1 MRAQCTINAPDVRLS
16 AMPSFYSSYDVAV
29 VGGGHA
35 GTEAALAAA
44 RMGLKTVLITQTID
58 SIARMSCN
66 PSIGGIAKGNIV
78 REIDALGG
86 EMAKI
91 IDKSMIQF
99 RMLNKSRGPAVQA
112 PRSQADKIIYSQIAR
127 QTIETTENLHTLM
140 DTVTDIITAATD
152 EKLPPDSESAQ
163 KGQIPG
169 ESRGENLSEAARS
182 GMMQKVTAVVTERGR
197 IIPVRSVVLTTGTFL
212 GGRIFIGEYDAP
224 CGRIGETGAFG
235 LTESLRRLGF
245 TTGRLK
251 TGTPPRILRRTID
264 FSFLEENDGDDEVI
278 PFSFDTEKVERP
290 MVPCHVVYTNEET
303 HKIIRE
309 NISRSP
315 LYSGKISGVGPRYCP
330 SIEDKVMRFAER
342 ERHQLFVEPESLLTD
357 EIYLNGLSSSL
368 PEEVQDAFLRTLPGF
383 EKCHVSRPGYAVEYD
398 YVEPTQLFP
407 SLETKRVAGL
417 FNAGQIN
424 GTSGYEEA
432 AGQGLVAGINASLYA
447 KAHEELCGKL
457 PDAKSGLGQSPSSA
471 EEDSFQPKPK
481 FSADELER
489 FSRIS
494 ENITNLTNEYIRNFS
509 ESNGNSNFRAVPK
522 YEPLILGRDEAYI
535 GVLIDDLVTLGTKE
549 PYRMFTARAEY
560 RLKLRHDTADRRL
573 SEKAFRVGL
582 KTKAQFDSVSA
593 KYALI
598 DEASAL
604 LLKNPSAENPGLPPL
619 FWEIAQEDAKYKY
632 YIEKQD
638 ARVEKMHK
646 MEKYRIPAD
655 FDYGAIPALSSE
667 SRQKLEQVRPLT
679 LGQASR
685 ISGIRNSDIML
696 LMVYLG

>member
-1 MRAQCTINAPDVRLS
+1 MS
-16 AMPSFYSSYDVAV
+16 GFYDFYDVAV

-35 GTEAALAAA
+35 GIEAALASA
-44 RMGLKTVLITQTID
+44 RMGLKTILITQTID

-86 EMAKI
+86 EMAKL

-112 PRSQADKIIYSQIAR
+112 PRSQADKILYSQLAR
-127 QTIETTENLHTLM
+127 QTVETTKNLFTLM
-140 DTVTDIITAATD
+140 DTVVDILTT
-152 EKLPPDSESAQ
+152 ESENSLPPDSGSSQ
-163 KGQIPG
+163 TGSIPG
-169 ESRGENLSEAARS
+169 EYTESAILTDAARS
-182 GMMQKVTAVVTERGR
+182 GKRQKVTAIVTERGR
-197 IIPVRSVVLTTGTFL
+197 IIPVRSIVLTTGTFL

-224 CGRIGETGAFG
+224 CGRVGEQGAFG
-235 LTESLRRLGF
+235 LTQSLNRLGF

-251 TGTPPRILRRTID
+251 TGTPPRILRHTID
-264 FSFLEENDGDDEVI
+264 FSKLEEQPGDSVVV
-278 PFSFDTEKVERP
+278 PFSFEDEKVERP
-290 MVPCHVVYTNEET
+290 MVPCHLVYTNEET

-309 NISRSP
+309 NINRSP
-315 LYSGKISGVGPRYCP
+315 LYSGKIHGIGPRYCP
-330 SIEDKVMRFAER
+330 SIEDKVMRFTER
-342 ERHQLFVEPESLLTD
+342 ERHQLFVEPESLMTD
-357 EIYLNGLSSSL
+357 EIYLNGFSSSL

-383 EKCHVSRPGYAVEYD
+383 EHSHVARPGYAVEYD

-432 AGQGLVAGINASLYA
+432 AGQGLVAGINAGLYA
-447 KAHEELCGKL
+447 RAHKTLCGDLCK
-457 PDAKSGLGQSPSSA
+457 AKDGLGQIPASMEQGAIHFTPYASQEEIKKWA
-471 EEDSFQPKPK
+471 EISKKQTY
-481 FSADELER
+481 AVNTLLE
-489 FSRIS
+489 SYQK
-494 ENITNLTNEYIRNFS
+494 EQGKEH
-509 ESNGNSNFRAVPK
+509 FRSIPEW
-522 YEPLILGRDEAYI
+522 EPLVLGRDEAYI

-573 SEKAFRVGL
+573 AQKAFDVGL
-582 KTKAQFDSVSA
+582 KTESQLNAMKT
-593 KYALI
+593 KYEQV
-598 DEASAL
+598 DEATEII
-604 LLKNPSAENPGLPPL
+604 LKNPSAENPGFSALV
-619 FWEIAQEDAKYKY
+619 WEEAQEDAKYKY

-638 ARVEKMHK
+638 ARVAKMHK
-646 MEKYRIPAD
+646 MEHFHIPAD
-655 FDYGAIPALSSE
+655 FDYGKIPALSAE
-667 SRQKLEQVRPLT
+667 SRQKLEQIRPLT

-696 LMVYLG
+696 LMVYLK